1 MWKSTEQVTD
11 AKDLTVERKDQ
22 AQTRRVSVSPTADEG
37 LVSGV
42 LTTPTVRQNTTRTKN
57 G

>member
-42 LTTPTVRQNTTRTKN
+42 LTTPTARQNTTRTKN